1 MNIVYQALISETK
14 EKFEVLEDETILEA
28 ALRANV
34 QIAHQCQI
42 GMCSTCRVKLELGSV
57 KYRDQP
63 DLLSPEEIAA
73 GYVLSCQAQP
83 TSDLVFHAERRLPP
97 CSIPREYKA
106 RISRLELL
114 SLDVYKLTISL
125 EDSHGLV
132 YRPGQYANFMIGN
145 NCYRSFSMASNAD
158 VTQLEFFMKKV
169 PGGLFTDRML
179 SQLNSG
185 DELRVELPFGSFA
198 YHDDDYKPVIFAA
211 TATGIAPIKSMLEAM
226 SENPDCPPVSL
237 YWGVRTEADLFLS
250 DIEVWSKKLE
260 DFTYIPVLSQ
270 PSKSWSGRV
279 GHVQD
284 RVAEDFSDLSEY
296 AIYLCGS
303 PAMISDASKAFAKLN
318 ADISHL
324 YTDAFNFQESSME
337 IVVL

>member
-1 MNIVYQALISETK
+1 MNIAYQALISETK
-14 EKFEVLEDETILEA
+14 EKFEVLEGETILEA

-42 GMCSTCRVKLELGSV
+42 GMCSTCRIKLEFGSV
-57 KYRDQP
+57 KYGDQP

-97 CSIPREYKA
+97 CSSPREYKA
-106 RISRLELL
+106 RISQLELIA
-114 SLDVYKLTISL
+114 LDVYKLTICL
-125 EDSHGLV
+125 EDRHELV
-132 YRPGQYANFMIGN
+132 YRAGQYANFMIGN
-145 NCYRSFSMASNAD
+145 NCYRSFSMASNNEFS
-158 VTQLEFFMKKV
+158 QIEFFIENV

-198 YHDDDYKPVIFAA
+198 HHDDDYMPVIIAA
-211 TATGIAPIKSMLEAM
+211 TGTGIAPIKSMIETM

-237 YWGVRTEADLFLS
+237 YWGVRTEADLFLR

-279 GHVQD
+279 GYVQD
-284 RVAEDFSDLSEY
+284 RVTEDFSDLSEY

-303 PAMISDASKAFAKLN
+303 AAMIDDAKKAFIKLN
-318 ADISHL
+318 ANISHL
-324 YTDAFNFQESSME
+324 YSDAFNFQESSME
-337 IVVL
+337 IVV